1 MLSLQGR
8 RRRRRRPQRREREP
22 GGRQGGERAARGR
35 AGRLHPVLAAR
46 RRAALGSDGLSHA
59 LRAPGWAG
67 RAAGREDLL
76 HGPEERHVP
85 GPLPTFPGDPHG
97 GLRPQPTGE
106 GRCRARGKGTA
117 PADLGL
123 GSGSPGKERV
133 ICPAWMGE
141 GCLRDPLFSRVNDRW
156 TIGVGLR
163 SCGAEMG
170 AGGMPVSLASRSP
183 PRPGP
188 CCWGTGSSGL
198 TAGLLMGAGGNP
210 GLEKRSWREAGE
222 RIRRGRRRRARLG
235 ALAGVGGVGVVL
247 GDGREDGQRAL
258 PTGLRRLR
266 RWLSKVGKGS
276 ALGGPPLVTWSP
288 SLAWMFPSP
297 QHPHWLTPPP
307 CPKGW
312 EPPKFGKLDG
322 CQLTVLEGRK
332 LFYLGEGLCLLPLS
346 LFLCPWVTPR

>member
-1 MLSLQGR
+1 MEVFDPSPQVRGGAGLEGKGPLLRTLGLAREAPGR
-8 RRRRRRPQRREREP
+8 K
-22 GGRQGGERAARGR
+22 G
-35 AGRLHPVLAAR
+35 LYAR
-46 RRAALGSDGLSHA
+46 R
-59 LRAPGWAG
+59 GW
-67 RAAGREDLL
+67 
-76 HGPEERHVP
+76 ERGVCA
-85 GPLPTFPGDPHG
+85 T
-97 GLRPQPTGE
+97 
-106 GRCRARGKGTA
+106 
-117 PADLGL
+117 
-123 GSGSPGKERV
+123 
-133 ICPAWMGE
+133 
-141 GCLRDPLFSRVNDRW
+141 PLFSRVNDRW

-222 RIRRGRRRRARLG
+222 RIRRGGRRRARLG

-346 LFLCPWVTPR
+346 LFLCPWVTSR